1 MQEKR
6 VQDFLLCHLP
16 DVLSSVT
23 VFSISSISFLF
34 FHRISIFLITLF
46 ICSCMLLTLSIMT
59 LHILTMVAVIPQSD
73 NSNILALFDSDSCA
87 YSVSSNCFFVFLLLH
102 LVCLVI
108 FFLIVQH
115 DVLGKMNCYN

>member
-1 MQEKR
+1 MA
-6 VQDFLLCHLP
+6 
-16 DVLSSVT
+16 
-23 VFSISSISFLF
+23 
-34 FHRISIFLITLF
+34 
-46 ICSCMLLTLSIMT
+46 

-73 NSNILALFDSDSCA
+73 NSNILALFNFGSSA
-87 YSVSSNCFFVFLLLH
+87 YSVSSNCFFVCVFLLLL